1 MDNLEMIFFSYLC
14 TQKIFCMEKGTTNIE
29 RATYMDGRILIADSV
44 SQLPVDEKA
53 YRPDMFIVLICNQ
66 GRLQTDINGRRFLIE
81 AGDMLLCNSFHTLTD
96 ALHSI
101 DFSCSI
107 YCFPDT
113 ASQETI
119 QVNEKVMQDFF
130 FANDNPVIQLTEEQQ
145 GLFRAYKILIAKKLE
160 NDSMSRYSEQSM
172 SSIHKG
178 ILYDILA
185 IIDKRKHENSDT
197 TSIQEA
203 EYPSVKSDKVK
214 HFLMLLAEDDSRHH
228 TVEYFASHL
237 CVTPKYLSVICK
249 QETGKTPSA
258 WIRERLIEK
267 IRYYLLNTS
276 LSAKEIAHRVDMPN
290 SSFFGKFVKQHFG
303 CTPMEYRNKQMNSKV

>member
-1 MDNLEMIFFSYLC
+1 
-14 TQKIFCMEKGTTNIE
+14 MEEKNTNIE
-29 RATYMDGRILIADSV
+29 RVTYADGRILIADNISR
-44 SQLPVDEKA
+44 LPVNEKA
-53 YRPDMFIVLICNQ
+53 YRPDMFIVLICSQ
-66 GRLQTDINGRRFLIE
+66 GRLQTDINGRQYLIE

-107 YCFPDT
+107 YCFPGT
-113 ASQETI
+113 SSAEAVH
-119 QVNEKVMQDFF
+119 VNEKVLRDFF
-130 FANDNPVIQLTEEQQ
+130 FANDNPVIHLTEEQR
-145 GLFRAYKILIAKKLE
+145 GLFRTYKILIGKKLE
-160 NDSMSRYSEQSM
+160 DGASRYSEQSM
-172 SSIHKG
+172 SGLHKA

-185 IIDKRKHENSDT
+185 VIDKQKHAATEA
-197 TSIQEA
+197 TSTHEE
-203 EYPSVKSDKVK
+203 EYPSVKSEKVK

-228 TVEYFASHL
+228 TVEYFASQL

-276 LSAKEIAHRVDMPN
+276 LSAKEIVHRVDMPN

>member
-1 MDNLEMIFFSYLC
+1 
-14 TQKIFCMEKGTTNIE
+14 
-29 RATYMDGRILIADSV
+29 MDGKILIADSV

-53 YRPDMFIVLICNQ
+53 YRPDMFIVLVCNQ
-66 GRLQTDINGRRFLIE
+66 GRLQTDINGRRYLIE

-101 DFSCSI
+101 DFSCGI

-113 ASQETI
+113 PSQDTI
-119 QVNEKVMQDFF
+119 NINESVMQDFF
-130 FANDNPVIQLTEEQQ
+130 FVNDNPVIRLTEEQQ
-145 GLFRAYKILIAKKLE
+145 GLFRAYKILIGKKLE
-160 NDSMSRYSEQSM
+160 NDVSRYSEQSM
-172 SSIHKG
+172 SGIHKA

-185 IIDKRKHENSDT
+185 IIDKRKQESVEAANIH
-197 TSIQEA
+197 EA

-214 HFLMLLAEDDSRHH
+214 RFLMLLAEDDSRHH
-228 TVEYFASHL
+228 TVEYFASQL
-237 CVTPKYLSVICK
+237 CVTSKYLSVICR
-249 QETGKTPSA
+249 QETGKTPSC

-276 LSAKEIAHRVDMPN
+276 LSAKEISNRVDMPN

-303 CTPMEYRNKQMNSKV
+303 CTPMEYRNKQMNSVHDNEKNTVIS

>member
-1 MDNLEMIFFSYLC
+1 
-14 TQKIFCMEKGTTNIE
+14 MEEKNTNIE
-29 RATYMDGRILIADSV
+29 RVTYADGRILIADNISR
-44 SQLPVDEKA
+44 LPVNEKA
-53 YRPDMFIVLICNQ
+53 YRPDMFIVLICSQ
-66 GRLQTDINGRRFLIE
+66 GRLQTDINGRQYLIE

-107 YCFPDT
+107 YCFPGT
-113 ASQETI
+113 SSAEAVH
-119 QVNEKVMQDFF
+119 VNEKVLRDFF
-130 FANDNPVIQLTEEQQ
+130 FANDNPVIHLTEEQR
-145 GLFRAYKILIAKKLE
+145 GLFRTYKILIGKKLE
-160 NDSMSRYSEQSM
+160 DGASRYSEQSM
-172 SSIHKG
+172 SGLHKA

-185 IIDKRKHENSDT
+185 VIDKQKHAATEA
-197 TSIQEA
+197 TSTHEE
-203 EYPSVKSDKVK
+203 EYPSVKSEKVK

-228 TVEYFASHL
+228 TVEYFASQL

-249 QETGKTPSA
+249 QETGKTPSC

-290 SSFFGKFVKQHFG
+290 ASFFGKFVKQHFG
-303 CTPMEYRNKQMNSKV
+303 CTPMEYRNKQMNSEP

>member
-1 MDNLEMIFFSYLC
+1 
-14 TQKIFCMEKGTTNIE
+14 MEEKNTNIE
-29 RATYMDGRILIADSV
+29 RVTYADGRILIADNISR
-44 SQLPVDEKA
+44 LPVNEKA
-53 YRPDMFIVLICNQ
+53 YRPDMFIVLICSQ
-66 GRLQTDINGRRFLIE
+66 GRLQTDINGRQYLIE

-107 YCFPDT
+107 YCFPGT
-113 ASQETI
+113 SSAEAVH
-119 QVNEKVMQDFF
+119 VNEKVLRDFF
-130 FANDNPVIQLTEEQQ
+130 FANDNPVIHLTEEQR
-145 GLFRAYKILIAKKLE
+145 GIFRTYKILIGKKLE
-160 NDSMSRYSEQSM
+160 DGASRYSEQSM
-172 SSIHKG
+172 SGLHKA
-178 ILYDILA
+178 ILYDILT
-185 IIDKRKHENSDT
+185 IIDKQKHET
-197 TSIQEA
+197 TEA
-203 EYPSVKSDKVK
+203 TSTHEEEYPSVKSEKVK

-228 TVEYFASHL
+228 TVEYFASRL

-290 SSFFGKFVKQHFG
+290 ASFFGKFVKQHFG
-303 CTPMEYRNKQMNSKV
+303 CTPMEYRNKQTNSKV

>member
-1 MDNLEMIFFSYLC
+1 
-14 TQKIFCMEKGTTNIE
+14 MEEKNTNIE
-29 RATYMDGRILIADSV
+29 RVTYADGRILIADNISR
-44 SQLPVDEKA
+44 LPVNEKA
-53 YRPDMFIVLICNQ
+53 YRPDMFIVLICSQ
-66 GRLQTDINGRRFLIE
+66 GRLQTDINGRQYLIE

-107 YCFPDT
+107 YCFPGT
-113 ASQETI
+113 SSAEAVH
-119 QVNEKVMQDFF
+119 VNEKVLRDFF
-130 FANDNPVIQLTEEQQ
+130 FANDNPVIHLTEEQR
-145 GLFRAYKILIAKKLE
+145 GIFRTYKILIGKKLE
-160 NDSMSRYSEQSM
+160 DGASRYSEQSM
-172 SSIHKG
+172 SGLHKA

-185 IIDKRKHENSDT
+185 VIDKQKHAATEA
-197 TSIQEA
+197 TSTHEE
-203 EYPSVKSDKVK
+203 EYPSVKSEKVK

-228 TVEYFASHL
+228 TVEYFASQL

-249 QETGKTPSA
+249 QETGKTPSC

-290 SSFFGKFVKQHFG
+290 ASFFGKFVKQHFG
-303 CTPMEYRNKQMNSKV
+303 CTPMEYRNKQMNSEP

>member
-1 MDNLEMIFFSYLC
+1 
-14 TQKIFCMEKGTTNIE
+14 MEEKNTNIE
-29 RATYMDGRILIADSV
+29 RVTYADGRILIADNISR
-44 SQLPVDEKA
+44 LPVNEKA
-53 YRPDMFIVLICNQ
+53 YRPDMFIVLICSQ
-66 GRLQTDINGRRFLIE
+66 GRLQTDINGRQYLIE

-107 YCFPDT
+107 YCFPGT
-113 ASQETI
+113 SSAEAVH
-119 QVNEKVMQDFF
+119 VNEKVLRDFF
-130 FANDNPVIQLTEEQQ
+130 FANDNPVIHLTEEQR
-145 GLFRAYKILIAKKLE
+145 GIFRTYKILIGKKLE
-160 NDSMSRYSEQSM
+160 DGASRYSEQSM
-172 SSIHKG
+172 SGLHKA

-185 IIDKRKHENSDT
+185 VIDKQKHAATEA
-197 TSIQEA
+197 TSTHEE
-203 EYPSVKSDKVK
+203 EYPSVKSEKVK

-228 TVEYFASHL
+228 TVEYFASQL

-249 QETGKTPSA
+249 QETGKTPSC

-303 CTPMEYRNKQMNSKV
+303 CTPMEYRNKQMNSEP

>member
-1 MDNLEMIFFSYLC
+1 
-14 TQKIFCMEKGTTNIE
+14 MEEKNTNIE
-29 RATYMDGRILIADSV
+29 RVTYTDGKILIADNISR
-44 SQLPVDEKA
+44 LPVDERA
-53 YRPDMFIVLICNQ
+53 YRPEMFIVLICSQ
-66 GRLQTDINGRRFLIE
+66 GRLQTDINGRQYLIE

-107 YCFPDT
+107 YCFPGT
-113 ASQETI
+113 SSAEAVH
-119 QVNEKVMQDFF
+119 VNEKVLRDFF
-130 FANDNPVIQLTEEQQ
+130 FANDNPVIHLTEEQR
-145 GLFRAYKILIAKKLE
+145 GLFRTYKILIGKKLE
-160 NDSMSRYSEQSM
+160 DGASRYSEQSM
-172 SSIHKG
+172 SGLHKA

-185 IIDKRKHENSDT
+185 VIDKQKHAATEA
-197 TSIQEA
+197 TSTHEE
-203 EYPSVKSDKVK
+203 EYPSVKSEKVK

-228 TVEYFASHL
+228 TVEYFASQL

-276 LSAKEIAHRVDMPN
+276 LSAKEIVHRVDMPN
-290 SSFFGKFVKQHFG
+290 ASFFGKFVKQHFG

>member
-1 MDNLEMIFFSYLC
+1 
-14 TQKIFCMEKGTTNIE
+14 
-29 RATYMDGRILIADSV
+29 
-44 SQLPVDEKA
+44 
-53 YRPDMFIVLICNQ
+53 
-66 GRLQTDINGRRFLIE
+66 
-81 AGDMLLCNSFHTLTD
+81 MLLCNSFHTLTD

-107 YCFPDT
+107 YCFPGT
-113 ASQETI
+113 SSAEAVH
-119 QVNEKVMQDFF
+119 VNEKVLRDFF
-130 FANDNPVIQLTEEQQ
+130 FANDNPVIHLTEEQR
-145 GLFRAYKILIAKKLE
+145 GLFRTYKILIGKKLE
-160 NDSMSRYSEQSM
+160 DGASRYSEQSM
-172 SSIHKG
+172 SGLHKA

-185 IIDKRKHENSDT
+185 VIDKRKHE
-197 TSIQEA
+197 TSEA
-203 EYPSVKSDKVK
+203 TNTHDEEMYPSVKSDKVK
-214 HFLMLLAEDDSRHH
+214 RFLMLLAEDDSRHH
-228 TVEYFASHL
+228 TVEYFASQL

-303 CTPMEYRNKQMNSKV
+303 CTPMEYRNKQMNSEP

>member
-1 MDNLEMIFFSYLC
+1 
-14 TQKIFCMEKGTTNIE
+14 MEEKNTNIE
-29 RATYMDGRILIADSV
+29 RVTYADGRILIADNISR
-44 SQLPVDEKA
+44 LPVNEKA
-53 YRPDMFIVLICNQ
+53 YRPDMFIVLICSQ
-66 GRLQTDINGRRFLIE
+66 GRLQTDINGRQYLIE

-107 YCFPDT
+107 YCFPGT
-113 ASQETI
+113 SSAEAVH
-119 QVNEKVMQDFF
+119 VNEKVLRDFF
-130 FANDNPVIQLTEEQQ
+130 FANDNPVIHLTEEQR
-145 GLFRAYKILIAKKLE
+145 GLFRTYKILIGKKLE
-160 NDSMSRYSEQSM
+160 DGASRYSEQSM
-172 SSIHKG
+172 SGLHKA

-185 IIDKRKHENSDT
+185 VIDKQKHAATEA
-197 TSIQEA
+197 TSTHEE
-203 EYPSVKSDKVK
+203 EYPSVKSEKVK

-228 TVEYFASHL
+228 TVEYFASQL

-303 CTPMEYRNKQMNSKV
+303 CTPMEYRNKQTNSEP